1 MRVSGFACQW
11 PGCPLFATS
20 TMRRGESMPSI
31 NLCRQHALYFDVMSN
46 ADCADI
52 ARRAKP
58 PKSIR
63 CSADYAQSA
72 DVEIRPEIR
81 PRVNGLQDL
90 VKGARR
96 IA

>member
-11 PGCPLFATS
+11 PSCPQFAVS
-20 TMRRGESMPSI
+20 SMRRGEKMDQI
-31 NLCRQHALYFDVMSN
+31 YLCRQHALYFDVMSN